1 MGGGSKHSGVVFKM
15 TPDGEET
22 VLYNSCSQQ
31 ASLRCFNSASV
42 GVLIQGVDGSF
53 YGTGGA
59 GLYGAG
65 SVSRLTAS
73 GVLITLHNFNGT
85 DGRYADSII
94 QASDGNFYGT
104 TKSGGKNGLG
114 TIFRITPQGV
124 FRTIHDFNPPLNC
137 VVDCYANS
145 MLMQATD
152 GNLYGTYD
160 ALAQY
165 SYSAIFRVEM
175 SLGPFVQA
183 RPGLAR
189 RGNQVEV
196 LGQGL
201 EGATSV
207 SFNGTP
213 ASFNV
218 ISDTFILATVPAGA
232 TSGHIT
238 VTTASG
244 TLTTNVPFRVLQ

>member
-1 MGGGSKHSGVVFKM
+1 
-15 TPDGEET
+15 
-22 VLYNSCSQQ
+22 
-31 ASLRCFNSASV
+31 
-42 GVLIQGVDGSF
+42 
-53 YGTGGA
+53 
-59 GLYGAG
+59 
-65 SVSRLTAS
+65 
-73 GVLITLHNFNGT
+73 
-85 DGRYADSII
+85 
-94 QASDGNFYGT
+94 
-104 TKSGGKNGLG
+104 
-114 TIFRITPQGV
+114 
-124 FRTIHDFNPPLNC
+124 
-137 VVDCYANS
+137 